1 MFNTLKVISQDM
13 GLILYFTYR
22 LKYKQTKYGENMT
35 ETSSKSVL
43 RSTTIMFLFVGLVGI
58 WMGGC
63 QTQEQNVDTQ
73 EQKIER
79 LIKQL
84 QDQNKDVRIYAAFAL
99 GMIGEEAID
108 AVSALIQALQ
118 DQNPEVRGDAVQALG
133 SIGSG
138 AEDAVPALIQTLQDQ
153 DPSIRQSVALALGQ
167 IGTPEA
173 IKVAVLALI
182 QTLQDQ
188 DAEVRGDAV
197 QALGKIGAEAKD
209 AVPALI
215 QTLK

>member
-63 QTQEQNVDTQ
+63 QAQEQKVETQ

-84 QDQNKDVRIYAAFAL
+84 QDQNENVRRSAALAL
-99 GMIGEEAID
+99 GRIGSKD

-118 DQNPEVRGDAVQALG
+118 DQDVR
-133 SIGSG
+133 IN
-138 AEDAVPALIQTLQDQ
+138 
-153 DPSIRQSVALALGQ
+153 
-167 IGTPEA
+167 
-173 IKVAVLALI
+173 
-182 QTLQDQ
+182 
-188 DAEVRGDAV
+188 AV
-197 QALGKIGAEAKD
+197 QALGKIGTPEALK
-209 AVPALI
+209 AVKEYQSP
-215 QTLK
+215 Q

>member
-1 MFNTLKVISQDM
+1 M

-63 QTQEQNVDTQ
+63 QTQEQK
-73 EQKIER
+73 EIKR

-99 GMIGEEAID
+99 GMIRRRSNRCRACSDTSITGSE
-108 AVSALIQALQ
+108 S
-118 DQNPEVRGDAVQALG
+118 RG
-133 SIGSG
+133 
-138 AEDAVPALIQTLQDQ
+138 TW
-153 DPSIRQSVALALGQ
+153 
-167 IGTPEA
+167 
-173 IKVAVLALI
+173 
-182 QTLQDQ
+182 
-188 DAEVRGDAV
+188 
-197 QALGKIGAEAKD
+197 
-209 AVPALI
+209 
-215 QTLK
+215 